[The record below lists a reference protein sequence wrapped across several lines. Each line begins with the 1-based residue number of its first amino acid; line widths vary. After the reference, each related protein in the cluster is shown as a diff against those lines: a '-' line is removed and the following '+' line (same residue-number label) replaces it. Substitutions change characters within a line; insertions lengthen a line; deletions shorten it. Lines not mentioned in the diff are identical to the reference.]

1 MASISIVAPGSNP
14 AAHIDYPQQ
23 ARTIEIVVSGDKT
36 LSIFATM
43 IDHSEMAAIRREGA
57 QDRASLAAL
66 SKEISLND
74 PALDRPFQL
83 GLPEDLNVELLVR
96 KPFK

>member
-1 MASISIVAPGSNP
+1 
-14 AAHIDYPQQ
+14 
-23 ARTIEIVVSGDKT
+23 
-36 LSIFATM
+36 
-43 IDHSEMAAIRREGA
+43 MAAIRREGA

-74 PALDRPFQL
+74 PVLDRPFRL

-96 KPFK
+96 KTFK